1 MIVKAENITVEHLK
15 DKDTNKVSGGGI
27 EVTGTGAPNLS
38 VVTGGQDTNATA
50 VNTEFEIAGE
60 SKTAEELGFNTDL
73 EKAQVITKDEDK
85 VLDAELH
92 TDLLN
97 QSERDKIADLGVN
110 LSEIIQSIVNSDS
123 GGVLNTYKAHKYGRL
138 LNDFIDKTPK
148 YKDTL
153 GDPNISVEDKQRVLN
168 DAVNNFLTSRGY
180 AGPPLEIFIGD
191 ESLSTRGKV
200 VISKDKLNGLSFLED
215 LGHELGHL
223 VSYDDGKE
231 DTAKIVEGKLGTLEE
246 TDTQGKYNDYLES
259 LKEEYKNLKTEEE
272 TKEWLANIPD
282 NEKERL
288 VPLVVPALIISS
300 PIVADLAIKYG
311 PIVYQVLSDP
321 VFIESIQFMVINQDL
336 TAEVALRINEAVK
349 NAIQDGDK
357 IEKVEESKESQKET
371 EETQV
376 ENDGDKKP
384 DFDKNNLE
392 EQLQEILSKG
402 KLKHI
407 YNNHHIESVAK
418 QAKHMSKEAFLKTY
432 GEKSYF
438 NINWSKEQI
447 GEASNFVCKEA
458 AKKGIINGKYTT
470 TFLNEKITVVIN
482 NNTVQTVYGNYK
494 YTYEEILKIGG

>member
-1 MIVKAENITVEHLK
+1 MKIKI
-15 DKDTNKVSGGGI
+15 
-27 EVTGTGAPNLS
+27 
-38 VVTGGQDTNATA
+38 
-50 VNTEFEIAGE
+50 
-60 SKTAEELGFNTDL
+60 
-73 EKAQVITKDEDK
+73 
-85 VLDAELH
+85 LDAELH

-97 QSERDKIADLGVN
+97 KSERDKIVDLGVN

-123 GGVLNTYKAHKYGRL
+123 GGVLNTYKVHKYGRL
-138 LNDFIDKTPK
+138 LEAHIDKDPK
-148 YKDTL
+148 YKEIL
-153 GDPNISVEDKQRVLN
+153 GDPNISAEDKQRVLN

-180 AGPPLEIFIGD
+180 AGPPLEILIGE

-200 VISKDKLNGLSFLED
+200 VISKEKLNELSFLED

-272 TKEWLANIPD
+272 TKEWLATISE

-288 VPLVVPALIISS
+288 VPLAVPALIISS

-321 VFIESIQFMVINQDL
+321 VFIESIQFRVINQDL

-357 IEKVEESKESQKET
+357 IEKVEESKESQKEA

-376 ENDGDKKP
+376 ENGGNDKKP
-384 DFDKNNLE
+384 NFDKDK
-392 EQLQEILSKG
+392 I
-402 KLKHI
+402 
-407 YNNHHIESVAK
+407 
-418 QAKHMSKEAFLKTY
+418 
-432 GEKSYF
+432 
-438 NINWSKEQI
+438 
-447 GEASNFVCKEA
+447 SN
-458 AKKGIINGKYTT
+458 INGKRWGKGS
-470 TFLNEKITVVIN
+470 FESPEKCLEYHFKKHGKEVGAQDIEQYVRKAKEFAKTAKKNSIKIDNIRGETKGVTRYIKN
-482 NNTVQTVYGNYK
+482 GK
-494 YTYEEILKIGG
+494 YIQLAPNGDIISFGKHIPLPKK